1 MRHDLELT
9 GHAFR
14 LRPVELSDAA
24 FIVELRARAGA
35 FLNPGAS
42 TVADQIAWLQAY
54 FERSG
59 DVYFVVERADRT
71 RAEGLV
77 GIYGIDEDRHTAE
90 WGRWVLRPGSSA
102 AVESALLVYRCAFER
117 LALQHLR
124 CCTLADNVKV
134 VAFHDSSGLVRAP
147 APVTIEHGG
156 RQVPG
161 VLHTLARRDWESVRR
176 RLEPLAA
183 RVASAVSRGASRLA
197 PS

>member
-1 MRHDLELT
+1 M

-24 FIVELRARAGA
+24 LIVELRARSGA

-42 TVADQIAWLQAY
+42 TVAGQIAWLEDY
-54 FERSG
+54 FERGG
-59 DVYFVVERADRT
+59 DFYFVVERADRT
-71 RAEGLV
+71 QAEGMV
-77 GIYGIDEDRHTAE
+77 GLYGMDEDQRTAE

-117 LALQHLR
+117 LALERVR
-124 CCTLADNVKV
+124 CRTLADNLKV
-134 VAFHDSSGLVRAP
+134 VAFHDSSGLARAHV
-147 APVTIEHGG
+147 PVSIQHGG

-161 VLHTLARRDWESVRR
+161 VLHTLARQDWESVRQ

-183 RVASAVSRGASRLA
+183 RVASAVRRSASPPA